1 MAVVHHEPAHGAG
14 EVQDCGT
21 VVMGHLGAHSV
32 LSSKVMLSPCSC
44 YVIRIHAAHVST
56 DGTVV
61 HTPEGNPTVLEQ
73 KICM

>member
-1 MAVVHHEPAHGAG
+1 
-14 EVQDCGT
+14 
-21 VVMGHLGAHSV
+21 MGSLGAHSV
-32 LSSKVMLSPCSC
+32 LQSKVMLSPCSC
-44 YVIRIHAAHVST
+44 YVIRIHSAHVSV